1 MKKRKKSRFF
11 VVISIMVLFIIFVG
25 CRSAKT
31 IIKPQPQQVQQLEQK
46 KPELWMQDTYPA
58 IEKNDP
64 ITFFNEFE
72 INVTAEIPKTVIM
85 FKDGATYKI
94 DSSNVVSYTI
104 PVMTPGV
111 LIEARRE
118 KGQLVEIIVSF
129 DETDQNYN
137 CSFRVMPNK
146 TFTMN
151 ANKKITYEMKDY
163 NVRATIKGDG
173 SGLNHLLSNFYTQKS
188 QVPVTGSAA
197 GRNATGTKIISK

>member
-1 MKKRKKSRFF
+1 MKKSYYL
-11 VVISIMVLFIIFVG
+11 VILVSVLIIMIVS
-25 CRSAKT
+25 CRSIQPIVKT
-31 IIKPQPQQVQQLEQK
+31 QPQQVQQLEQK
-46 KPELWMQDTYPA
+46 KPELWMQDTYTA
-58 IEKNDP
+58 VDKNDP

-94 DSSNVVSYTI
+94 DSSTVVSYTI

-118 KGQLVEIIVSF
+118 RGQLIEMIISF
-129 DETDQNYN
+129 DENDPNYN

-146 TFTMN
+146 TFTLN

-173 SGLNHLLSNFYTQKS
+173 SGLNHLLSNFFTQKS

>member
-94 DSSNVVSYTI
+94 DSSTVVSYTI

>member
-1 MKKRKKSRFF
+1 MKTKIILSLIFIL
-11 VVISIMVLFIIFVG
+11 VLVIVFS
-25 CRSAKT
+25 CSTTKT
-31 IIKPQPQQVQQLEQK
+31 TTALKVTEIPVQQLEQK

-94 DSSNVVSYTI
+94 DSSTVVSYTI

-173 SGLNHLLSNFYTQKS
+173 SGLNHLLSNFFTQKS